1 MSRRGWV
8 AFAAMS
14 FLWGV
19 SYLLIRIAVQGGM
32 PAADVAWLRVA
43 LAAVILVTL
52 AARAGLMSTVRARWR
67 WVLAYAV
74 AEISLPFP
82 LIAAGEVHV
91 ASSLTAI
98 IIASVPLINAVMA
111 LRFDR
116 GERPTPSRAAGLVI
130 GFAGVVALVG
140 LDIAGN
146 GPELLGALAILGGAV
161 GYSTGPII
169 VRHGFDGLDARA
181 TMGASLTVATL
192 ILTPFALL
200 QLPSRMPSA
209 GAFACVATLG
219 VFCTALA
226 FVVFTLLV
234 REAGSSRATVI
245 TYINP
250 LVALALGVALA
261 GERPGP
267 SAIGGL
273 LLILAGS
280 WLSTGGRIAG
290 RGRSRTG
297 GAGA

>member
-1 MSRRGWV
+1 MSRRGWW

-14 FLWGV
+14 VLWGV

-32 PAADVAWLRVA
+32 PAADVAWLRVT

-52 AARAGLMSTVRARWR
+52 AARAGTLGSLRGHWR
-67 WVLAYAV
+67 WVVAYAV
-74 AEISLPFP
+74 AEVSLPFP

-116 GERPTPSRAAGLVI
+116 SERPTPLRALGLMI
-130 GFAGVVALVG
+130 GFLGVIALVG

-146 GPELLGALAILGGAV
+146 GPELLGAVAILGGAV

-169 VRHGFDGLDARA
+169 VRRGFDGLDARA
-181 TMGASLTVATL
+181 TMGASLAVATL
-192 ILTPFALL
+192 VLTPVAAV
-200 QLPSRMPSA
+200 QLPSHLPSA
-209 GAFACVATLG
+209 GAFACVAALG

-226 FVVFTLLV
+226 FVIFTLLV
-234 REAGSSRATVI
+234 REAGASRATVI

-250 LVALALGVALA
+250 LVALILGVALA

-280 WLSTGGRIAG
+280 WLSTGGRLARGG
-290 RGRSRTG
+290 RRR
-297 GAGA
+297 A